1 MSSLCACC
9 HVFLG
14 MVPNTAWGVLPPVD
28 EDKKNRVLD
37 PLIVLKEKESSW
49 LLIFMKLATWK
60 S

>member
-1 MSSLCACC
+1 
-9 HVFLG
+9 